1 MKAINS
7 TLTIPKLLVKNMK
20 TTAGFECDYFTH
32 LFFKKMLDLIIMWCM
47 IRFYWI
53 ACRGAFNMGKVD
65 NRKNEILKMLSVDES
80 LGVDDLVK
88 HLNVSEATVRRM
100 LSMLEI
106 EEKIIRTHGGARLMS
121 RTAPDYSFYK
131 QSELNIAQKEAIGI
145 FAARLVNPKEVLF
158 LDSGTTV
165 LSAAKA
171 MAGRIEAGQ
180 LKGISVVTNSIIVA
194 EVLGSL
200 CKVILLGGEVR
211 LFRKDI
217 SGPLVERYIK
227 MFRADK
233 AFVGTDGL
241 TTKDG
246 LMTTDEYTSY
256 VDGEMIKRS
265 SQSILVADSS
275 KFNKPSF
282 VSYAQIDEIDLIITD
297 SLLPESIRREY
308 ENYGVKIEAALI
320 NNNKEGFIK

>member
-1 MKAINS
+1 
-7 TLTIPKLLVKNMK
+7 
-20 TTAGFECDYFTH
+20 
-32 LFFKKMLDLIIMWCM
+32 
-47 IRFYWI
+47 
-53 ACRGAFNMGKVD
+53 MGKVD
-65 NRKNEILKMLSVDES
+65 SRKNEILKLLSIDES

-88 HLNVSEATVRRM
+88 QLNVSEATVRRM
-100 LSMLEI
+100 FSILA
-106 EEKIIRTHGGARLMS
+106 EEGKIIRTHGGARLMS

-131 QSELNIAQKEAIGI
+131 QSELNITQKEAIGKC
-145 FAARLVNPKEVLF
+145 AARLVNPDEILF

-171 MAGRIEAGQ
+171 MAGRIEGGQ

-200 CKVILLGGEVR
+200 CKVILLGGQVR

-256 VDGEMIKRS
+256 VDGEMIRRS

-282 VSYAQIDEIDLIITD
+282 VSYARIDEIDLIITD

-308 ENYGVKIEAALI
+308 ENYGVKIEVACI
-320 NNNKEGFIK
+320 NRKEKDLSGNV